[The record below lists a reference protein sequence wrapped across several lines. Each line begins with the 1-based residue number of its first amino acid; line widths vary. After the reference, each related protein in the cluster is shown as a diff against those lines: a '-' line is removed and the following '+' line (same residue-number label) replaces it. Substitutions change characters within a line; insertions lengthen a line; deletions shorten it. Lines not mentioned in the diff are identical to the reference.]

1 MKKLAA
7 FIVLAF
13 ALTACGGGGTS
24 TSEESF
30 VSGDGSTTYI
40 KSSDRKIA
48 PAITGMTL
56 SGENYTYQ
64 KDRVAVV
71 NVWASWCSPCRA
83 EAPTL
88 VALANKYTDVAFIG
102 ILTRDNPANA
112 EAFERRFKIPY
123 PTVIDDSILLGF
135 KGSLPANAI
144 PTTVILDKSGYVAAR
159 ISGVVTVAS
168 LSKLIEKVS
177 AERESSLS
185 SKSFQGFY

>member
-1 MKKLAA
+1 MKKLIV

-13 ALTACGGGGTS
+13 ALTACGGGGS
-24 TSEESF
+24 SSSEESF
-30 VSGDGSTTYI
+30 VSGDGATTYI
-40 KSSDRKIA
+40 KISDRKIA

-56 SGENYTYQ
+56 SGKNFTYS
-64 KDRVAVV
+64 KDQVAVV

-123 PTVIDDSILLGF
+123 PTIIDDSILIGF

-144 PTTVILDKSGYVAAR
+144 PTTVILDKSGRVAAR
-159 ISGVVTVAS
+159 ISGAVTVAS
-168 LSKLIEKVS
+168 LSELIEKVS
-177 AERESSLS
+177 AE
-185 SKSFQGFY
+185 